1 MDTLRD
7 ELLAVFDAEYRDHLR
22 AIRGIV
28 AAGCPDA
35 RGLAEIFRRVH
46 SLKGAARAV
55 ELPVVEGV
63 AHALENRLSALQAA
77 RALPDAADLKAIT
90 DTLDEVD
97 LLMTSAPSDGDV
109 NGGDEDAP
117 GVTATGENPSYVQV
131 PVARLDALASAV
143 HDLMSVA
150 ERHER
155 LWAQVMDLLDESRA
169 VMHAPERM
177 RADPVAEFARMTRRL
192 MTVGRE
198 RELMSGQIDRAL
210 LRLGEE
216 VHAVTLV
223 PAESVF
229 GSLAAMARRIARE
242 HGGPDAGV
250 DVHMYGMDVQTERRV
265 MQALR
270 DPVVH
275 LVRNAIVH
283 GHETRAQ
290 RLKEGKSECLNIT
303 IAVTLTGVRLQVA
316 VSDDGRGPD
325 LQAIAAR
332 AAGQGLV
339 HADAPLDA
347 RQLLARVFE
356 PGFSTRGQADTL
368 AGRGVGLSVVAEAA
382 RALHGTVRMEQR
394 QPAGTT
400 VTLTV
405 PVSQRQRTV
414 LLVENAGQSLG
425 LPGRVIRHLLRVRRD
440 EIRLLNG
447 APFAVVPHPG
457 DGASPPASPAGK
469 QAEDLVPLVPLRAF
483 VGDENAPL
491 PVRDGAVSVVV
502 MEVDGACCGFAVE
515 RMVDVRT
522 LLVSD
527 ATAVGLDSELVP
539 GIAWQREDQPVFILS
554 PDRLFARWRL
564 RGNDDGVCFSDVD
577 EAAPVVPVRH
587 APLVMVVDD
596 SITTRTLQKT
606 ILQSH
611 GYDVCLAV
619 DGEEALTLLQQ
630 SSRHVDVVVTDV
642 EMPRMDGFA
651 LLAAMHADPHLSGI
665 PVVLMTSRD
674 EGDDVRRGMEGG
686 ARAYLT
692 KQKFDQG
699 ELIDTIRGLL

>member
-1 MDTLRD
+1 MESLRD

-22 AIRGIV
+22 AIRAVV
-28 AAGCPDA
+28 ASGCAD
-35 RGLAEIFRRVH
+35 RRDVAEIFRRVH

-55 ELPVVEGV
+55 ELPAVETV
-63 AHALENRLSALQAA
+63 AHTLENRLSALLAA
-77 RALPDAADLKAIT
+77 SALPDADDLRAIT
-90 DTLDEVD
+90 DTLDEID
-97 LLMTSAPSDGDV
+97 LIMTSAPPE
-109 NGGDEDAP
+109 EDTRPEAP
-117 GVTATGENPSYVQV
+117 APADNAAYVQV

-150 ERHER
+150 DRHER
-155 LWAQVMDLLDESRA
+155 LWARVMDLLADSRA

-177 RADPVAEFARMTRRL
+177 RADPVAEFGRMTRRL
-192 MTVGRE
+192 MAVGRE
-198 RELMSGQIDRAL
+198 RELMAGQIDRAL

-229 GSLAAMARRIARE
+229 GSLAPMARRIARE
-242 HGGPDAGV
+242 HGGPEAGV
-250 DVHMYGMDVQTERRV
+250 DVHMHGMGVQTERRV

-270 DPVVH
+270 DPVIH

-283 GHETRAQ
+283 GYETRAQ
-290 RLKEGKSECLNIT
+290 RLKAGKSERLNIT
-303 IAVTLTGVRLQVA
+303 ISVTLTGVRLQVA

-325 LQAIAAR
+325 LRAIAAR

-356 PGFSTRGQADTL
+356 PGFSTRGQADSL

-414 LLVENAGQSLG
+414 LLVENAGQTLG
-425 LPGRVIRHLLRVRRD
+425 LPGRVIRHLLRIRRED
-440 EIRLLNG
+440 IRMLNG
-447 APFAVVPHPG
+447 LPFGVVPHPP
-457 DGASPPASPAGK
+457 DGVRPAPEATQ
-469 QAEDLVPLVPLRAF
+469 QAEELVPLVPLMAF
-483 VGDENAPL
+483 VGDEDAPL
-491 PVRDGAVSVVV
+491 PVRDGAVSVAV
-502 MEVDGACCGFAVE
+502 MEVDGVRCGFAVE

-539 GIAWQREDQPVFILS
+539 GIAWPREDQPVFVLS

-564 RGNDDGVCFSDVD
+564 RGNGGTVRFSDVD
-577 EAAPVVPVRH
+577 EAARVTPVRH

-619 DGEEALTLLQQ
+619 DGEEALAQLQQ
-630 SSRHVDVVVTDV
+630 STRHVDVVVTDV

-651 LLAAMHADPHLSGI
+651 LLAAMRADPHLADI

-674 EGDDVRRGMEGG
+674 EGEDVRRGMEGG

>member
-1 MDTLRD
+1 VDNLRD

-35 RGLAEIFRRVH
+35 RAVAEIFRRVH

-63 AHALENRLSALQAA
+63 AHTLENRLSTLLAA
-77 RALPDAADLKAIT
+77 GSLPDAADLKAIT
-90 DTLDEVD
+90 DTLDEID
-97 LLMTSAPSDGDV
+97 LLMTSAPPDTDV
-109 NGGDEDAP
+109 VED
-117 GVTATGENPSYVQV
+117 VSVQVDNPAYVQV

-150 ERHER
+150 DRHER
-155 LWAQVMDLLDESRA
+155 LWGQVMDLLADQRA
-169 VMHAPERM
+169 VMHAPEHM

-192 MTVGRE
+192 MAVGRE
-198 RELMSGQIDRAL
+198 RELMAGQIDRAL

-242 HGGPDAGV
+242 HGGPEAGV
-250 DVHMYGMDVQTERRV
+250 EVHMSGMGVQTERRV

-270 DPVVH
+270 DPVIH

-290 RLKEGKSECLNIT
+290 RLKAGKSERLNIT
-303 IAVTLTGVRLQVA
+303 ISVTLTGVRLQVA

-325 LQAIAAR
+325 LRAIAAR

-356 PGFSTRGQADTL
+356 PGFSTRGQADSL

-414 LLVENAGQSLG
+414 LLVENAGQTLG
-425 LPGRVIRHLLRVRRD
+425 LPGRVIRHLLRIRRE
-440 EIRLLNG
+440 EIRMLNG
-447 APFAVVPHPG
+447 MPFGVVPHPP
-457 DGASPPASPAGK
+457 DGTRPEIAPPAEEELVA
-469 QAEDLVPLVPLRAF
+469 LVPLHAF
-483 VGDENAPL
+483 VGDEDAAL
-491 PVRDGAVSVVV
+491 PVRDGAVSVAV
-502 MEVDGACCGFAVE
+502 MEVDGVRCGFAVE
-515 RMVDVRT
+515 RMLDVRT

-539 GIAWQREDQPVFILS
+539 GIAWARDDQPVFVLS

-564 RGNDDGVCFSDVD
+564 RGNAGVVRFSDVD
-577 EAAPVVPVRH
+577 SAAPIVPVRH

-619 DGEEALTLLQQ
+619 DGEEALALLQQ

-642 EMPRMDGFA
+642 EMPRMDGFG
-651 LLAAMHADPHLSGI
+651 LLAAMQADPHLAGI

-674 EGDDVRRGMEGG
+674 DGDDVRRGMEGG

>member
-1 MDTLRD
+1 MDNLRD

-35 RGLAEIFRRVH
+35 RAVAEIFRRVH

-63 AHALENRLSALQAA
+63 AHTLENRLSTLLAA
-77 RALPDAADLKAIT
+77 GSLPDAADLKAIT
-90 DTLDEVD
+90 DTLDEID
-97 LLMTSAPSDGDV
+97 LLMTSAPPDTDV
-109 NGGDEDAP
+109 VED
-117 GVTATGENPSYVQV
+117 VSVQVDNPAYVQV

-150 ERHER
+150 DRHER
-155 LWAQVMDLLDESRA
+155 LWGQVMDLLADQRA
-169 VMHAPERM
+169 VMHAPEHM

-192 MTVGRE
+192 MAVGRE
-198 RELMSGQIDRAL
+198 RELMAGQIDRAL

-242 HGGPDAGV
+242 HGGPEAGV
-250 DVHMYGMDVQTERRV
+250 EVHMSGMGVQTERRV

-270 DPVVH
+270 DPVIH

-290 RLKEGKSECLNIT
+290 RLKAGKSERLNIT
-303 IAVTLTGVRLQVA
+303 ISVTLTGVRLQVA

-325 LQAIAAR
+325 LRAIAAR

-356 PGFSTRGQADTL
+356 PGFSTRGQADSL

-414 LLVENAGQSLG
+414 LLVENAGQTLG
-425 LPGRVIRHLLRVRRD
+425 LPGRVIRHLLRIRRE
-440 EIRLLNG
+440 EIRMLNG
-447 APFAVVPHPG
+447 MPFGVVPHPRWN
-457 DGASPPASPAGK
+457 PPEIAPPEEELVA
-469 QAEDLVPLVPLRAF
+469 LVPPHAF
-483 VGDENAPL
+483 VGMRMP
-491 PVRDGAVSVVV
+491 PCRSV
-502 MEVDGACCGFAVE
+502 
-515 RMVDVRT
+515 
-522 LLVSD
+522 
-527 ATAVGLDSELVP
+527 TARS
-539 GIAWQREDQPVFILS
+539 AWR
-554 PDRLFARWRL
+554 
-564 RGNDDGVCFSDVD
+564 
-577 EAAPVVPVRH
+577 
-587 APLVMVVDD
+587 
-596 SITTRTLQKT
+596 
-606 ILQSH
+606 
-611 GYDVCLAV
+611 
-619 DGEEALTLLQQ
+619 
-630 SSRHVDVVVTDV
+630 
-642 EMPRMDGFA
+642 
-651 LLAAMHADPHLSGI
+651 
-665 PVVLMTSRD
+665 
-674 EGDDVRRGMEGG
+674 
-686 ARAYLT
+686 
-692 KQKFDQG
+692 
-699 ELIDTIRGLL
+699 

>member
-1 MDTLRD
+1 MDNLRD

-35 RGLAEIFRRVH
+35 RAVAEIFRRVH

-63 AHALENRLSALQAA
+63 AHTLENRLSTLLAA
-77 RALPDAADLKAIT
+77 GSLPDAADLKAIT
-90 DTLDEVD
+90 DTLDEID
-97 LLMTSAPSDGDV
+97 LLMTSAPPDTDV
-109 NGGDEDAP
+109 VED
-117 GVTATGENPSYVQV
+117 VSVQVDNPAYVQV

-150 ERHER
+150 DRHER
-155 LWAQVMDLLDESRA
+155 LWGQVMDLLADQRA
-169 VMHAPERM
+169 VMHAPEHM

-192 MTVGRE
+192 MAVGRE
-198 RELMSGQIDRAL
+198 RELMAGQIDRAL

-242 HGGPDAGV
+242 HGGPEAGV
-250 DVHMYGMDVQTERRV
+250 EVHMSGMGVQTERRV

-270 DPVVH
+270 DPVIH

-290 RLKEGKSECLNIT
+290 RLKAGKSERLNIT
-303 IAVTLTGVRLQVA
+303 ISVTLTGVRLQVA

-325 LQAIAAR
+325 LRAIAAR

-356 PGFSTRGQADTL
+356 PGFSTRGQADSL

-414 LLVENAGQSLG
+414 LLVENAGQTLG
-425 LPGRVIRHLLRVRRD
+425 LPGRVIRHLLRIRRE
-440 EIRLLNG
+440 EIRMLNG
-447 APFAVVPHPG
+447 MPFGVVPHPP
-457 DGASPPASPAGK
+457 DGTRPEIAPPAEEELVA
-469 QAEDLVPLVPLRAF
+469 LVPLHAF
-483 VGDENAPL
+483 VGDEDAAL
-491 PVRDGAVSVVV
+491 PVRDGAVSVAV
-502 MEVDGACCGFAVE
+502 MEVDGVRCGFAVE
-515 RMVDVRT
+515 RMLDVRT

-539 GIAWQREDQPVFILS
+539 GIAWARDDQPVFVLS

-564 RGNDDGVCFSDVD
+564 RGNAGVVRFSDVD
-577 EAAPVVPVRH
+577 SAAPIVPVRH

-619 DGEEALTLLQQ
+619 DGEEALALLQQ

-642 EMPRMDGFA
+642 EMPRMDGFG
-651 LLAAMHADPHLSGI
+651 LLAAMQADPHLAGI

-674 EGDDVRRGMEGG
+674 DGDDVRRGMEGG

>member
-1 MDTLRD
+1 MDNLRD

-35 RGLAEIFRRVH
+35 RAIAEIFRRVH

-63 AHALENRLSALQAA
+63 AHTLENRLSTLLAA
-77 RALPDAADLKAIT
+77 GSLPDAADLKAIT
-90 DTLDEVD
+90 DTLDEID
-97 LLMTSAPSDGDV
+97 LLMTSAPPDTDV
-109 NGGDEDAP
+109 VED
-117 GVTATGENPSYVQV
+117 VSVQVDNPAYVQV

-150 ERHER
+150 DRHER
-155 LWAQVMDLLDESRA
+155 LWGQVMDLLADQRA
-169 VMHAPERM
+169 VMHAPEHM

-192 MTVGRE
+192 MAVGRE
-198 RELMSGQIDRAL
+198 RELMAGQIDRAL

-242 HGGPDAGV
+242 HGGPEAGV
-250 DVHMYGMDVQTERRV
+250 EVHMSGMDVQTERRV

-270 DPVVH
+270 DPVIH

-290 RLKEGKSECLNIT
+290 RLKAGKSERLNIT
-303 IAVTLTGVRLQVA
+303 ISVTLTGVRLQVA

-325 LQAIAAR
+325 LRAIAAR

-356 PGFSTRGQADTL
+356 PGFSTRGQADSL

-414 LLVENAGQSLG
+414 LLVENAGQTLG
-425 LPGRVIRHLLRVRRD
+425 LPGRVIRHLLRIRRED
-440 EIRLLNG
+440 IRMLNG
-447 APFAVVPHPG
+447 MPFGVVPHPP
-457 DGASPPASPAGK
+457 DGTRPEIAPPAEEELVA
-469 QAEDLVPLVPLRAF
+469 LVPLHAF
-483 VGDENAPL
+483 VGDEDAAL
-491 PVRDGAVSVVV
+491 PVRDGAVSVAV
-502 MEVDGACCGFAVE
+502 MEVDGVRCGFAVE
-515 RMVDVRT
+515 RMLDVRT

-539 GIAWQREDQPVFILS
+539 GIAWARDDQPVFVLS

-564 RGNDDGVCFSDVD
+564 RGNAGVVRFSDVD
-577 EAAPVVPVRH
+577 SAAPIVPVRH

-619 DGEEALTLLQQ
+619 DGEEALALLQQ

-642 EMPRMDGFA
+642 EMPRMDGFG
-651 LLAAMHADPHLSGI
+651 LLAAMQADPHLAGI

-674 EGDDVRRGMEGG
+674 DGDDVRRGMEGG

>member
-1 MDTLRD
+1 MDNLRD

-22 AIRGIV
+22 AIRAIV

-35 RGLAEIFRRVH
+35 QGLAEIFRRVH

-63 AHALENRLSALQAA
+63 AHALENRLSALLSA
-77 RALPDAADLKAIT
+77 RALPDPADLAAIA
-90 DTLDEVD
+90 DTLDEID
-97 LLMTSAPSDGDV
+97 LLMTAPPA
-109 NGGDEDAP
+109 DAP
-117 GVTATGENPSYVQV
+117 AAPDEGAAQVENPAYVQV

-143 HDLMSVA
+143 HDLMAVA
-150 ERHER
+150 DRHER
-155 LWAQVMDLLDESRA
+155 LWAQVMDLLGDARA

-192 MTVGRE
+192 MGVGRE
-198 RELMSGQIDRAL
+198 RELMAGQIDRAL

-242 HGGPDAGV
+242 HGGPEAGV
-250 DVHMYGMDVQTERRV
+250 EVHMTGMEVQTERRV

-270 DPVVH
+270 DPVIH

-283 GHETRAQ
+283 GHETRAE
-290 RLKEGKSECLNIT
+290 RLAAGKSECLNIT
-303 IAVTLTGVRLQVA
+303 IAVTMTGVRLQVA

-325 LQAIAAR
+325 LRAIAAR

-356 PGFSTRGQADTL
+356 PGFSTRGKADSL

-382 RALHGTVRMEQR
+382 RALHGSVRMEQR

-400 VTLTV
+400 VILTV

-414 LLVENAGQSLG
+414 LLVENAGQALG
-425 LPGRVIRHLLRVRRD
+425 LPGRVIRHLLRVRRN
-440 EIRLLNG
+440 EIRMLG
-447 APFAVVPHPG
+447 GMPFAVVPHPP
-457 DGASPPASPAGK
+457 DGTGVAPE
-469 QAEDLVPLVPLRAF
+469 QREEELVPLAPLRAF

-502 MEVDGACCGFAVE
+502 MEVDGVRCGFAVE

-539 GIAWQREDQPVFILS
+539 GIAWPREDQPVFVLS
-554 PDRLFARWRL
+554 PDRLFARWRE
-564 RGNDDGVCFSDVD
+564 RGNGGRAHFSDVD
-577 EAAPVVPVRH
+577 SAAPVVPVRH

-619 DGEEALTLLQQ
+619 DGEEALAMLQQ

-642 EMPRMDGFA
+642 EMPRMDGLT
-651 LLAAMHADPHLSGI
+651 LLAAMQGDAHLAHI

-674 EGDDVRRGMEGG
+674 DGEDIRRGMEGG

-692 KQKFDQG
+692 KQRFDQG

>member
-1 MDTLRD
+1 MDNLRD

-35 RGLAEIFRRVH
+35 RAVAEIFRRVH

-63 AHALENRLSALQAA
+63 AHTLENRLSTLLAA
-77 RALPDAADLKAIT
+77 GSLPDAADLKAIT
-90 DTLDEVD
+90 DTLDEID
-97 LLMTSAPSDGDV
+97 LLMTSAPPDTDV
-109 NGGDEDAP
+109 VED
-117 GVTATGENPSYVQV
+117 VSVQVDNPAYVQV

-150 ERHER
+150 DRHER
-155 LWAQVMDLLDESRA
+155 LWGQVMDLLADQRA
-169 VMHAPERM
+169 VMHAPEHM

-192 MTVGRE
+192 MAVGRE
-198 RELMSGQIDRAL
+198 RELMAGQIDRAL

-242 HGGPDAGV
+242 HGGPEAGV
-250 DVHMYGMDVQTERRV
+250 EVHMSGMGVQTERRV

-270 DPVVH
+270 DPVIH

-290 RLKEGKSECLNIT
+290 RLKAGKSERLNIT
-303 IAVTLTGVRLQVA
+303 ISVTLTGVRLQVA

-325 LQAIAAR
+325 LRAIAAR

-356 PGFSTRGQADTL
+356 PGFSTRGQADSL

-414 LLVENAGQSLG
+414 LLVENAGQTLG
-425 LPGRVIRHLLRVRRD
+425 LPGRVIRHLLRIRRE
-440 EIRLLNG
+440 EIRMLNG
-447 APFAVVPHPG
+447 MPFGVVPHPP
-457 DGASPPASPAGK
+457 DGTRPEIAPPAEEELVA
-469 QAEDLVPLVPLRAF
+469 LVPLHAF
-483 VGDENAPL
+483 VGDEDAAL
-491 PVRDGAVSVVV
+491 PVRDGAVSVAV
-502 MEVDGACCGFAVE
+502 MEVDGVRCGFAVE
-515 RMVDVRT
+515 RMLDVRT

-539 GIAWQREDQPVFILS
+539 GIAWARDDQPVFVLS

-564 RGNDDGVCFSDVD
+564 RGNAGVVRFSDVD
-577 EAAPVVPVRH
+577 SAAPIVPVRH

-619 DGEEALTLLQQ
+619 DGEEALALLQQ

-642 EMPRMDGFA
+642 EMPRMDGFG
-651 LLAAMHADPHLSGI
+651 LLAAMQADPHLAGI

-674 EGDDVRRGMEGG
+674 DGDDVRRGMEGG

-699 ELIDTIRGLL
+699 ELIDTIKGLL

>member
-1 MDTLRD
+1 MENLRE

-22 AIRGIV
+22 TIRAIV
-28 AAGCPDA
+28 AQGCPDGQ
-35 RGLAEIFRRVH
+35 GLAEIFRRIH

-63 AHALENRLSALQAA
+63 AHALENRLSTLLASHAPAQAA
-77 RALPDAADLKAIT
+77 DCQAIT
-90 DTLDEVD
+90 DTLDEID
-97 LLMTSAPSDGDV
+97 LLMAAGIV
-109 NGGDEDAP
+109 AADAP
-117 GVTATGENPSYVQV
+117 ETPATPAENPAYVQV
-131 PVARLDALASAV
+131 PVARLDALATAV
-143 HDLMSVA
+143 HDLLSVA
-150 ERHER
+150 DRQER
-155 LWAQVMDLLDESRA
+155 LWAQVMDLLADSRA

-192 MTVGRE
+192 MAVGRE
-198 RELMSGQIDRAL
+198 RELMAGQIDRAL

-223 PAESVF
+223 PAGSVF
-229 GSLAAMARRIARE
+229 GSLAAMARSIARE
-242 HGGPDAGV
+242 HGGSDGGV
-250 DVHMYGMDVQTERRV
+250 DVHMHGMDVHTERRV

-270 DPVVH
+270 DPVLH

-283 GHETRAQ
+283 GYETRAQ
-290 RLKEGKSECLNIT
+290 RLKAGKPEHLNIT

-325 LQAIAAR
+325 LRAIAAR

-414 LLVENAGQSLG
+414 LLVENAGQAIG

-440 EIRLLNG
+440 EIRLLNNM
-447 APFAVVPHPG
+447 PFAVVPHPP
-457 DGASPPASPAGK
+457 DGVRPASAQK
-469 QAEDLVPLVPLRAF
+469 EHAEEELVPLVPLRAF
-483 VGDENAPL
+483 VGEEDAPL
-491 PVRDGAVSVVV
+491 PVCDGAVSVAV
-502 MEVDGACCGFAVE
+502 MEVGGVRCGFAVE
-515 RMVDVRT
+515 RMLDVRT

-527 ATAVGLDSELVP
+527 ATAVGLDNELVP
-539 GIAWQREDQPVFILS
+539 GIAWPREDQPVFIIS

-564 RGNDDGVCFSDVD
+564 RGAGGGVRFSDG
-577 EAAPVVPVRH
+577 EGPAPVAAQRH

-619 DGEEALTLLQQ
+619 DGEEALGLLQQ

-642 EMPRMDGFA
+642 EMPRMDGLA
-651 LLAAMHADPHLSGI
+651 LLATMRADPHLAGI

-674 EGDDVRRGMEGG
+674 DGEDVRRGMEGG

-699 ELIDTIRGLL
+699 ELIDTIKGLL